1 MNSVEFH
8 RKLANFLNKNSK
20 DMNKIDPPLHTLAK
34 RFHIHEIL
42 NIRFRPFSGRKAP
55 LLAQFV
61 EEMLPVAQ

>member
-8 RKLANFLNKNSK
+8 RKLANFLNENSNN
-20 DMNKIDPPLHTLAK
+20 MSKIFMQDLFLAQQ
-34 RFHIHEIL
+34 FHIHEIL